1 MMMQTCETCFN
12 VFKTELLVN
21 ITVVAKMMVLNVS
34 GG

>member
-1 MMMQTCETCFN
+1 MMMQTWETRFN